1 MQEREPAEREVN
13 QPPAEI
19 FRAILIS
26 SAGDS
31 IPIDNHVV
39 QIFQFE
45 DPKSKNFFDIAD
57 KTSRK
62 RFILEDERIFEV
74 LSDMGCRT
82 VSQHFWDESTEQH
95 PAHIISGGEWDIM
108 DETDSKSLVL
118 KMDNHGRIPPQP
130 KRPDARDILKVPIS
144 DEVLYYGLP
153 SGELLQL
160 HPLNAEVVEIDK
172 FPEMSH
178 VFVSH
183 EKSGGGTVPVY
194 LFGDHE
200 LMAAL
205 HENGF
210 DYRFKRYPDGPTAA
224 QYIRCV
230 ESGFEVSA
238 AELLGE
244 EKD

>member
-1 MQEREPAEREVN
+1 MQEREPAAREVN
-13 QPPAEI
+13 QPPPEV

-39 QIFQFE
+39 QVFQFE

-62 RFILEDERIFEV
+62 RFILEDKRIFEV

-82 VSQHFWDESTEQH
+82 VRQQLWDESTEQH

-108 DETDSKSLVL
+108 DETNKESLVL
-118 KMDNHGRIPPQP
+118 NMQKYGRIPPQP
-130 KRPDARDILKVPIS
+130 KKVDERNILKIPIS

-160 HPLNAEVVEIDK
+160 HPLNAEIVEIDE

-178 VFVSH
+178 VFVNH
-183 EKSGGGTVPVY
+183 EKSDGETVPVY
-194 LFGDHE
+194 LFGDQE
-200 LMAAL
+200 LMVAL
-205 HENGF
+205 YENGF

-230 ESGFEVSA
+230 ENGFEESA

-244 EKD
+244 EG